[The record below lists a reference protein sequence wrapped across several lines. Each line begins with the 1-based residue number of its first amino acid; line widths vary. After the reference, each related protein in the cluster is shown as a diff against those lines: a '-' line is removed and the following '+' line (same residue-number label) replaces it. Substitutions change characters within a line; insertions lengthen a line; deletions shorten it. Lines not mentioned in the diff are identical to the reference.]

1 MDGRHWL
8 EDVRW
13 TFAKQRGQLERALDQ
28 VSDENFFRAPDEASN
43 SCAVIVKHLAGNMRS
58 RWTDFL
64 TTDGEKPDRNR
75 DGEFEV
81 GNSDDRAA
89 LERALAEGWH
99 ALETAL
105 DSIDPAKLEQ
115 TVVIRGEPHTVMQAV
130 HRQVAHYASHI
141 GQIVYLAKLWAGGS
155 WKTLSIPKGQSEAFN
170 RKPDKYTGGDRA

>member
-1 MDGRHWL
+1 MSPIIESIRAEYERYKALAEG
-8 EDVRW
+8 
-13 TFAKQRGQLERALDQ
+13 AIAQLSDADLHAPAQ
-28 VSDENFFRAPDEASN
+28 ANSIAIVVWHVSGNLAS
-43 SCAVIVKHLAGNMRS
+43 RF
-58 RWTDFL
+58 TDFL